1 METFNY
7 NFELLKATRKS
18 KNISMLSIANDL
30 CLAERQIKSI
40 ENNSLVAFPSASIK
54 FVALKKY
61 ISALGLEHHDVIV
74 NFDNVAECFTPQKE
88 FMFTSKNLKEESGS
102 MQDQS
107 LFDEIKEEFMALPK
121 EKKLQYI
128 RNTALGI
135 LLIFVLYECFFSE
148 TFNTAISEYYSIVID
163 FIVDIP
169 NKFAKIPSL
178 LMKYGK

>member
-1 METFNY
+1 
-7 NFELLKATRKS
+7 
-18 KNISMLSIANDL
+18 
-30 CLAERQIKSI
+30 
-40 ENNSLVAFPSASIK
+40 
-54 FVALKKY
+54 
-61 ISALGLEHHDVIV
+61 
-74 NFDNVAECFTPQKE
+74 
-88 FMFTSKNLKEESGS
+88 

-135 LLIFVLYECFFSE
+135 LLIFVLYEYFFNE